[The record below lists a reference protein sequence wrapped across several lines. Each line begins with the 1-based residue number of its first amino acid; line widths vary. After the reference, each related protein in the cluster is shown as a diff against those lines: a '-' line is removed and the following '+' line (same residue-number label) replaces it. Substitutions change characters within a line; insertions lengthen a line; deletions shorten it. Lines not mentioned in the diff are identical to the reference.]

1 MTRLNVLVACESSG
15 TVREA
20 FNKLGHNAWS
30 CDLLEADD
38 GSTRH
43 FTGDVFDVLDTC
55 GDWDIVIAHPPCTY
69 LCVAGNRWHA
79 GSEEREEAITWTMAL
94 AQTFKQR
101 GYRWAI
107 ENPVGVL
114 STQWRKPDQYIQ
126 PWQFGHGETKKTG
139 LWLGGLAPLEVTN
152 VVDGR
157 EQRIWR
163 MGPSP
168 DRWKLRSKTY
178 QGIADAMAWQWGGYA

>member
-1 MTRLNVLVACESSG
+1 MRLNVLVACESSG
-15 TVREA
+15 IVREA
-20 FNKLGHNAWS
+20 FNALGHNAWS
-30 CDLLEADD
+30 ADILPADD
-38 GSTRH
+38 GGRH
-43 FTGDVFDVLDTC
+43 FQGDIFETLDVC

-79 GSEEREEAITWTMAL
+79 GTAARELAVAWTVKL
-94 AQTFKQR
+94 ADLMTAR

-114 STQWRKPDQYIQ
+114 STQWRKATQYIQ

-139 LWLGGLAPLEVTN
+139 LWLEGLDPLTPTD

-157 EQRIWR
+157 EQRIWK

-168 DRWKLRSKTY
+168 DRWKERSKTY
-178 QGIADAMAWQWGGYA
+178 AGVASAMARQWGGQA